1 MRLAH
6 APAVLV
12 GVALAAALG
21 CGDGGPKYV
30 EVSGVVTING
40 KPYGKAVVS
49 FQPLGTKENPN
60 PGRGSSSYT
69 DESGRFTLK
78 CDDGKDGAVVG
89 KHRVRIMT
97 KGNEVVGYDPSL
109 GSPDGDVNAPAQ
121 GKGKETDPI
130 LPEWNALS
138 TKEFEV
144 PAAGTKDAKFDII
157 NPKYKN

>member
-1 MRLAH
+1 MRV
-6 APAVLV
+6 PRT
-12 GVALAAALG
+12 LAAPVVGLVLATALG
-21 CGDGGPKYV
+21 CGGDGPKMS

-40 KPYGKAVVS
+40 KPYPNAVVS

-60 PGRGSSSYT
+60 PGRGSSGYT

-78 CDDGKDGAVVG
+78 TDEGRTGAVVG

-97 KGNEVVGYDPSL
+97 KGNNVETYDPTT
-109 GSPDGDVNAPAQ
+109 GSPDGDLANP
-121 GKGKETDPI
+121 GKATIDPI
-130 LPEWNALS
+130 LPEWNSMS

-144 PAAGTKDAKFDII
+144 PAGGTKDANFDIK